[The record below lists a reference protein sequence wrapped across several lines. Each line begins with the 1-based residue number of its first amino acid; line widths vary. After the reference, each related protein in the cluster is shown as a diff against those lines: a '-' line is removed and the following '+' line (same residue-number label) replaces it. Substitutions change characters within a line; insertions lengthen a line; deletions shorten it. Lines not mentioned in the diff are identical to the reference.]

1 MKIPISWL
9 KDFINLD
16 GLSIEDIARKLT
28 LAGLEVDEI
37 LYAGLE
43 MPTYKDGE
51 KHEFK
56 TNGIAWDK
64 EKIVVAEIREVKAHP
79 NADKLTLLDLFD
91 GQQEQVVLTG
101 APNIFHLKG
110 TGKLEKPIKV
120 AYAKE
125 GSTLYDGHAEGLQ
138 LMTLKRAKIRGV
150 DSYSMACSEKELGIA
165 EEHDGIIILED
176 DAPVGMPLA
185 DYMGDAV
192 LDISILP
199 NMARNAS
206 VIGIARELAAL
217 TGRQVRKQVDRYT
230 GKHVNTETGKH
241 AQADNG
247 TRWSR
252 YGGKAPPTRP
262 PTQHAT
268 PNPALSEVEG
278 LQPVTELI
286 EIQITDPELNPRF
299 VVGLIRDVEIKSSPY
314 AIQRRLKLAGQ
325 RAINSVVDATNYA
338 MLELGEPLHA
348 FDYDVLVGRVSNPTK
363 KIKIIT
369 RAAKDGEK
377 LTTLDGIERTL
388 TSMNVL
394 VCDEKGSLSLA
405 GVMGGSE
412 SEVTD
417 KTKNVLLEG
426 AAWNFINIR
435 RTAKQHN
442 LPSEASYRFSRGV
455 HPALVDQGVNLG
467 LKYMAQWAGGEVAP
481 GLVDEYPLKPKDSV
495 VDITPHDVKRLLG
508 IELTLEQI
516 SDLLTRLEFKCEITN
531 HGLDTSREK
540 HAGLLDHLQVTA
552 PNHRM
557 DIDEGVIGLAD
568 VLEEVARSYGYD
580 NIPTTTMSDA
590 LPPQVGNPVHEW
602 EEHLRDLLVALGLQE
617 VVTYRMT
624 SPEREGRV
632 IASGLR
638 PEPNN
643 YVHIANPI
651 APERSVLRQSLL
663 ASVLEVAGKNA
674 RVESIAMFEV
684 GSIFE
689 PIKNDLPNEP
699 RKLAIVMTG
708 ARLASAWDV
717 KDSPA
722 FDFFDMK
729 GRLELLLSGLRL
741 AGISYTEADPS
752 AAGFDAP
759 RLNLPLRATHLHP
772 GKAAEVKVNG
782 QVVGLF
788 GELHPLVKEKFEFGE
803 SAVIVAE
810 FNLDLLRRLPPT
822 YGIKSMPETPP
833 VYEDIAVIVDDSVQA
848 SAVEALIRQT
858 GGKTVTNVRLFDV
871 YRDEKIGA
879 GKKSLAYSLTYQSD
893 KTMTDA
899 EAAAIRNK
907 IVKRLEQTVGA
918 KLRS

>member
-1 MKIPISWL
+1 MKIPLSWL
-9 KDFINLD
+9 KDFIDLD
-16 GLSIEDIARKLT
+16 GLTVEDIARKLT

-37 LYAGLE
+37 LYVGLP
-43 MPTYKDGE
+43 MPENAASGMHSSE

-56 TNGIAWDK
+56 TNGIAWDR
-64 EKIVVAEIREVKAHP
+64 EKIVVAEIREVKPHP
-79 NADKLTLLDLFD
+79 NADRLTLLDLFD

-110 TGKLEKPIKV
+110 AGKLAKPIKV

-150 DSYSMACSEKELGIA
+150 DSYSMACSEKELGIT
-165 EEHDGIIILED
+165 EEHEGIILLDD
-176 DAPVGMPLA
+176 DALVGMPLA

-199 NMARNAS
+199 NMARNAN
-206 VIGIARELAAL
+206 VIGVARELAAL
-217 TGRQVRKQVDRYT
+217 TGRELK
-230 GKHVNTETGKH
+230 K
-241 AQADNG
+241 
-247 TRWSR
+247 
-252 YGGKAPPTRP
+252 
-262 PTQHAT
+262 
-268 PNPALSEVEG
+268 PAIKFKTSGESVED
-278 LQPVTELI
+278 LVEI
-286 EIQITDPELNPRF
+286 EIENSELNPRF
-299 VVGLIRDVEIKSSPY
+299 VVGLIRDVEIKPSPY
-314 AIQRRLKLAGQ
+314 TIQRRLKLAGQ
-325 RAINSVVDATNYA
+325 RPINSIVDATNYA
-338 MLELGEPLHA
+338 MIELGEPLHA
-348 FDYDVLVGRVSNPTK
+348 FDYDVLKERAQKARAERSPESKSKGAVEA
-363 KIKIIT
+363 KIKIST

-442 LPSEASYRFSRGV
+442 IQSEASYRFSRGV
-455 HPALVDQGVNLG
+455 HPAMADQGVKRG
-467 LKYMAQWAGGEVAP
+467 LQYMAKWAGGVIAP
-481 GLVDEYPLKPKDSV
+481 ELVDEYPLKPKDSV
-495 VDITPHDVKRLLG
+495 VEVTLNDVKRLLG
-508 IELTLEQI
+508 IDLTAEEI
-516 SDLLTRLEFKCEITN
+516 SALLTRLEFKCKITK
-531 HGLDTSREK
+531 HGLR
-540 HAGLLDHLQVTA
+540 VTA
-552 PNHRM
+552 PPHRM

-617 VVTYRMT
+617 IVTYRMT
-624 SPEREGRV
+624 SPEREGRLV
-632 IASGLR
+632 SGQR
-638 PEPNN
+638 SETNEAQH
-643 YVHIANPI
+643 YVRIANPI
-651 APERSVLRQSLL
+651 APERSVLRKSLL
-663 ASVLEVAGKNA
+663 ASVLEIAEKNA
-674 RVESIAMFEV
+674 RAESIAMFEI

-689 PIKNDLPNEP
+689 PNNNDLPNEP
-699 RKLAIVMTG
+699 RKLALVMTG

-722 FDFFDMK
+722 FDLFDMK

-741 AGISYTEADPS
+741 ADISYTEADPS
-752 AAGFDAP
+752 A
-759 RLNLPLRATHLHP
+759 NLKAAHLHP

-810 FNLDLLRRLPPT
+810 FDLDLLRSLPPT

-833 VYEDIAVIVDDSVQA
+833 IYEDIAVVVDDSVQV
-848 SAVEALIRQT
+848 SAVESLIRQT
-858 GGKTVTNVRLFDV
+858 GAGTVTDVRLFDV
-871 YRDEKIGA
+871 YRGDQVGV

-899 EAAAIRNK
+899 DAAAIRNR
-907 IVKRLEQTVGA
+907 IVKRLEQAVGA